1 MAQRLIF
8 ENHPRRSE
16 MFTKLLDYFAE
27 GNPQLFRELK
37 GRLNR
42 HSLSMIG
49 VLSALIQCV
58 IVGIYSKQ
66 NCITW
71 SEDVGGYCQDSQ
83 TVIQWESA
91 FVSLTFMLPLLLL
104 AGGVYLLSSDWM
116 KEQRRGTLNFLRLS
130 PRTSQNILL
139 GKLLGVPVLLYI
151 GIGFAI
157 PLHLL
162 CAIAGG
168 IPLGWVFGF
177 YAVLVA
183 LGTFLYTASL
193 LNVLFVAQVQY
204 QAIVSSALAGWL
216 GTNFV
221 SFILY
226 YFSWDDSKFNGFGF
240 KWFFWEDLANNYNLG
255 FSWLFISLLVGSY
268 WIWQG
273 LNRQFKNPNGTLLS
287 KAQSYGLVASV
298 QIWILGFFYPVI
310 NQANMEETLMPMML
324 GISILT
330 GVMFLLIIPAISPQR
345 KTLLDWARYAHEERR
360 QGLKRPYSKWQDWI
374 WGERSPSVVAI
385 AINLGIVAIIWMP
398 WILLWNGSFD
408 ATLKAGV
415 ALLMTLNLI
424 WIYSAIAQSLYLIK
438 FPKPGLLS
446 MGMVMA
452 TLSLPPLAFGLFFK
466 SVSVNTTLWMLFVF
480 GSPWVALMQAST
492 MATFLSLLGQF
503 AAIAALTLTLNH
515 QIHRAG
521 ASHSKVLFAANQS
534 KITPKV

>member
-1 MAQRLIF
+1 
-8 ENHPRRSE
+8 
-16 MFTKLLDYFAE
+16 MFTQLLDYFAE

-193 LNVLFVAQVQY
+193 LNVLFVA
-204 QAIVSSALAGWL
+204 
-216 GTNFV
+216 
-221 SFILY
+221 
-226 YFSWDDSKFNGFGF
+226 
-240 KWFFWEDLANNYNLG
+240 
-255 FSWLFISLLVGSY
+255 
-268 WIWQG
+268 
-273 LNRQFKNPNGTLLS
+273 
-287 KAQSYGLVASV
+287 
-298 QIWILGFFYPVI
+298 
-310 NQANMEETLMPMML
+310 
-324 GISILT
+324 
-330 GVMFLLIIPAISPQR
+330 
-345 KTLLDWARYAHEERR
+345 
-360 QGLKRPYSKWQDWI
+360 
-374 WGERSPSVVAI
+374 
-385 AINLGIVAIIWMP
+385 
-398 WILLWNGSFD
+398 
-408 ATLKAGV
+408 
-415 ALLMTLNLI
+415 
-424 WIYSAIAQSLYLIK
+424 
-438 FPKPGLLS
+438 
-446 MGMVMA
+446 
-452 TLSLPPLAFGLFFK
+452 
-466 SVSVNTTLWMLFVF
+466 
-480 GSPWVALMQAST
+480 
-492 MATFLSLLGQF
+492 
-503 AAIAALTLTLNH
+503 
-515 QIHRAG
+515 
-521 ASHSKVLFAANQS
+521 
-534 KITPKV
+534 